1 MTFYGYFDRESI
13 WVLVVLMGK
22 RKGTWCCKEK
32 EKREGKERERMIRI
46 EVSKPQY

>member
-13 WVLVVLMGK
+13 WVLVVLIGK
-22 RKGTWCCKEK
+22 RKGTWGCKEK

-46 EVSKPQY
+46 KVSKPQY